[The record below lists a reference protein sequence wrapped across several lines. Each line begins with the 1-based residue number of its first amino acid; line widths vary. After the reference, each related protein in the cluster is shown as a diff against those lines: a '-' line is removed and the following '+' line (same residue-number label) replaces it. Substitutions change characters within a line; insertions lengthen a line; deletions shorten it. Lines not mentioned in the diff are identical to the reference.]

1 MHGFLYAEL
10 CGNVSADPSS
20 GDCSD
25 VFLHRKEKRKGS
37 LCDHFCYTVC
47 LLAGVLGYIFQGKMD
62 ILQSWKQITEKQQY
76 DLQSIQTENDG
87 ILLDYKGNRLKILPE
102 MTDAGETL
110 RAVENETET
119 QMAKW
124 DLEKDCQDMKIWNLM
139 LICRM
144 IRNI

>member
-1 MHGFLYAEL
+1 
-10 CGNVSADPSS
+10 
-20 GDCSD
+20 
-25 VFLHRKEKRKGS
+25 
-37 LCDHFCYTVC
+37 
-47 LLAGVLGYIFQGKMD
+47 MD